1 MAEIRLNDQQQAL
14 VDYILH
20 ETGSL
25 NLVARAGCGKT
36 FSLIQGAIRTIV
48 EHRLGE
54 VAIMA
59 FNKPIADEFKEK
71 IAALAEATGNPAF
84 TDWRTVQ
91 SGTVHSFGFGAWRR
105 VAKGVRVDE
114 NKVRDLI
121 ADHAIEEPANTYFR
135 SGPAVRKLVSLAKQS
150 GFGALVDIN
159 DVPAW
164 LALGDHHAVDDD
176 AEDDSLEA
184 LAMAAIPILKES
196 IALDRE
202 VIDFDDMILAPLVHR
217 VRMWPKDWVLI
228 DECFPGDTPVLLD
241 DEGRWA
247 PIAQLVESG
256 YRGEVLSWNEATG
269 RTVRRRVTGHKRV
282 IRNKPM
288 VQIRFCAKHKTWTQ
302 LTRRVRLG
310 VPLVVCTED
319 HQIKVPNGWRAAK
332 DLRPGDT
339 VYMETAQGRIGTYQD
354 RHKHSAAGKA
364 NLALPGNRRGV
375 GNRGGSPEQFAR
387 VKGGNGRVSR
397 HERLFAEKMAESL
410 PDLQHGGVIA
420 TGRRPERGGL
430 PTHFKLD
437 FLLTEQPVVIEID
450 GPSHNAPERRAQDE
464 RKDAWLAG
472 QGYTVVRLTNN
483 EVRTLTPDQIHER
496 IFPRCFVE
504 AEILE
509 VNNYTTKDTYVYD
522 LEVEDTH
529 CYFAHGL
536 LVHNCQDTNA
546 ARRALALK
554 MLRPRTGRLIAVG
567 DPKQAI
573 MGFTGADSDAMDLI
587 KEALGSDELP
597 LTVTYRCPKAI
608 VREANK
614 LVPDII
620 AHESAPEGI
629 IRAVS
634 KEYEVALDVAVGQ
647 TEPQTVKHP
656 WFTKENLG
664 ADDAVLC
671 RNTKPLIEC
680 AYTMLAEGV
689 GCRVLGREIGDGLI
703 RLATRWKRV
712 KTLEALLT
720 KLDEYLARE
729 SKKWLAK
736 GREDRLQAVEDKV
749 SALTTIAERL
759 IADRK
764 TDVADL
770 VAFINDLFG
779 EDVTNV
785 VTLCTMHKS
794 KGKEWDRVYLLDRA
808 NTLPSR
814 YARQPWQKAQESNLE
829 YVSVTRAKRELIDVV
844 Y

>member
-150 GFGALVDIN
+150 GFGVLVDIN

-202 VIDFDDMILAPLVHR
+202 VIDFDDMILAPLLHR
-217 VRMWPKDWVLI
+217 VRLWPKDWVLI
-228 DECFPGDTPVLLD
+228 DE
-241 DEGRWA
+241 A
-247 PIAQLVESG
+247 
-256 YRGEVLSWNEATG
+256 
-269 RTVRRRVTGHKRV
+269 
-282 IRNKPM
+282 
-288 VQIRFCAKHKTWTQ
+288 
-302 LTRRVRLG
+302 
-310 VPLVVCTED
+310 
-319 HQIKVPNGWRAAK
+319 
-332 DLRPGDT
+332 
-339 VYMETAQGRIGTYQD
+339 
-354 RHKHSAAGKA
+354 
-364 NLALPGNRRGV
+364 
-375 GNRGGSPEQFAR
+375 
-387 VKGGNGRVSR
+387 
-397 HERLFAEKMAESL
+397 
-410 PDLQHGGVIA
+410 
-420 TGRRPERGGL
+420 
-430 PTHFKLD
+430 
-437 FLLTEQPVVIEID
+437 
-450 GPSHNAPERRAQDE
+450 
-464 RKDAWLAG
+464 
-472 QGYTVVRLTNN
+472 
-483 EVRTLTPDQIHER
+483 
-496 IFPRCFVE
+496 
-504 AEILE
+504 
-509 VNNYTTKDTYVYD
+509 
-522 LEVEDTH
+522 
-529 CYFAHGL
+529 
-536 LVHNCQDTNA
+536 QDTNA

-587 KEALGSDELP
+587 KEVLGSAELP

-749 SALTTIAERL
+749 GALTTIAERL